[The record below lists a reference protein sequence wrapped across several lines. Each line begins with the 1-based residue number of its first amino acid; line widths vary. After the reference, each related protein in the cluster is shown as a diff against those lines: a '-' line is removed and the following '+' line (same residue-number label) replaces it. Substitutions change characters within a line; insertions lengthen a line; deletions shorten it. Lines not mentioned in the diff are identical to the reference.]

1 MVKLLNKLADLPIEK
16 LVTILL
22 IFLVVMIIKIIELAF

>member
-1 MVKLLNKLADLPIEK
+1 MVKLLNKLADLSLEK

-22 IFLVVMIIKIIELAF
+22 IFIVVMIIQILELAS